1 MALPRGRRGVTVP
14 AVIVRLSG
22 VEKHFGAVRALG
34 GVDFAVEVGEIVGL
48 VGHNG
53 AGKSTLMHILAGSTV
68 PTAGLV
74 EVGGVPQRDYGP
86 ARAKKLGIR
95 CVFQELSL
103 CPNLTAAENTRVIH
117 SSLRGFNWRAKAG
130 RLIREMLDEIFPA
143 HGIEPVDLVQDLPIG
158 QRQMVEVARA
168 FTVTDDPLRLVI
180 LDEPTSSLDT
190 HTAQQLLSYIAR
202 RQGVSCILI
211 SHILGEVLKTCS
223 RIVVMRDGKVVGA
236 RQAAGFDRE
245 GLVSAMGRT
254 EGNAART
261 FDGAQPASLGAEAPV
276 EVRVLAPAGGAEL
289 VARRGEV
296 IGLAGLAGHGQ
307 TDLLLRVYGAASHR
321 RAGLEVAS
329 PVALVA
335 GDRHADGLFPKWSI
349 RDNITVSSLRHLV
362 RAGLILPQ
370 LEGALA
376 DAWGKAL
383 GISTP
388 DFGNSILSLSG
399 GNQQKVLFARA
410 LGSHA
415 CIILMDDPMRGVDF
429 GTKLEVYRIIRHE
442 ADAGRT
448 FLWYTTEMDEL
459 SYCDRVYV
467 FRNGRIV
474 AELTRGELTEER
486 VIQSSFEEVSVA

>member
-335 GDRHADGLFPKWSI
+335 GDRHATD
-349 RDNITVSSLRHLV
+349 SS
-362 RAGLILPQ
+362 
-370 LEGALA
+370 
-376 DAWGKAL
+376 
-383 GISTP
+383 
-388 DFGNSILSLSG
+388 
-399 GNQQKVLFARA
+399 
-410 LGSHA
+410 
-415 CIILMDDPMRGVDF
+415 
-429 GTKLEVYRIIRHE
+429 
-442 ADAGRT
+442 
-448 FLWYTTEMDEL
+448 
-459 SYCDRVYV
+459 
-467 FRNGRIV
+467 RNGLSV
-474 AELTRGELTEER
+474 TTL
-486 VIQSSFEEVSVA
+486 QSARCATSSAPG